1 MNSYQGT
8 YGIKNMMN
16 RRLMILE
23 PDGVADFICDMA
35 SNARFDK
42 RDNELAMKFDDV
54 ATYIRNLEERL
65 EDKNGK

>member
-1 MNSYQGT
+1 
-8 YGIKNMMN
+8 
-16 RRLMILE
+16 MILE